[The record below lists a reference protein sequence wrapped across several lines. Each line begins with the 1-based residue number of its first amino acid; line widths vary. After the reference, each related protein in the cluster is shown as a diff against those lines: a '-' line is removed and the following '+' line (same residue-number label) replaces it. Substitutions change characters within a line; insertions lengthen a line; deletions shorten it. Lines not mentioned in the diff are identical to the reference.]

1 MFRWVSGMTTYSR
14 ALTRR
19 RVFSISW
26 ASVVVSALDGGMT
39 DTDAARIGEIVREQ
53 TGLRADQIK
62 IIEAE

>member
-1 MFRWVSGMTTYSR
+1 MAFLGEDG
-14 ALTRR
+14 
-19 RVFSISW
+19 
-26 ASVVVSALDGGMT
+26 ASVVVSTLDGGMT